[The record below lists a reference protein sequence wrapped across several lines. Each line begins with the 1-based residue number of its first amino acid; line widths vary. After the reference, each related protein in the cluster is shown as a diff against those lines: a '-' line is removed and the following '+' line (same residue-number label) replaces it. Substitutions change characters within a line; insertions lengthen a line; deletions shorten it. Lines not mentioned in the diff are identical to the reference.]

1 MCVRHAPLATT
12 SPRHS
17 RRDDA
22 AAMTP
27 EEIKRIVEAALLAAG
42 RALSV
47 DQLASLFDE
56 HELPEN
62 PRQAIRDALTALEDE
77 TQERGFEV
85 VRVASGYRLQVRQEF
100 GQRVNRLFEER
111 PPRYSRALLETLA
124 LIAYRQ
130 PVTRGDIEDVRGVTV
145 APSIMR
151 TLLERGWI
159 RTVGQRETPGR
170 PTMYGTTRA
179 FLDYFNLRS
188 LDELPPLAE
197 IKALIEPVLTDE
209 LADADEASD
218 PDADEQPNVATVPEE
233 SPDAPETEDER
244 PLAEVVQ
251 LPLASV
257 TPDQPPSKPVPAS
270 KPVPSQPEPDSND

>member
-12 SPRHS
+12 SQRHS
-17 RRDDA
+17 QRDDA

-62 PRQAIRDALTALEDE
+62 PRQAVRDALTALEDE

-209 LADADEASD
+209 LADADEAA
-218 PDADEQPNVATVPEE
+218 DADGDEQPGVAAAPEE
-233 SPDAPETEDER
+233 SPEVPEAEDER

-257 TPDQPPSKPVPAS
+257 TPDQPA
-270 KPVPSQPEPDSND
+270 SQPEPDSND